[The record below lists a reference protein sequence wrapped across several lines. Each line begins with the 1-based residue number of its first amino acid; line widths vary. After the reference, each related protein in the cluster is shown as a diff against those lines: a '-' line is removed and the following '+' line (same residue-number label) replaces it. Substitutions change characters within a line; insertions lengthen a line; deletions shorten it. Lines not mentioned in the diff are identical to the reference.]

1 MTKKT
6 KKEKLTNYSKRLNK
20 SESKRKHSDQGKDTI
35 PEKKELVKIEVQ
47 EWENMTMDE
56 ISMQQI
62 GTISQLIKFI
72 RNKICLED

>member
-1 MTKKT
+1 M
-6 KKEKLTNYSKRLNK
+6 
-20 SESKRKHSDQGKDTI
+20 I

-62 GTISQLIKFI
+62 GTISQLVKFI